1 MAEQDP
7 GLERPSSS
15 DAEDIAALRKLVL
28 HLERKV
34 RSSTRTSQI
43 SEEISENSKRL
54 LLSTQDKLEKEVLQ
68 HQKTVDELRDASLAS
83 KAASDAKSRFLATM
97 SHEMRTPLNG
107 VVGILDLLL
116 ETQLDMR
123 QRELGRLAHDSAR
136 ALVVLIN
143 RVLKFS
149 KMEAGRL
156 ELLVTPVD
164 VRQSLESLVALEAIA
179 AHTKGLKI
187 CTVIDPRLPRQLLVD
202 GDRLRQILL
211 NLISNAVRYTQS
223 GEVDLRVGFRS
234 EGGSGVL
241 TCEVSDTGVGMNPQD
256 CSLLFEPFTQADSSI
271 TRAFEGTGLGLSI
284 SRRLAELMGGSLTV
298 ESHLGKGSTFRLVVP
313 SAPAEQVEERTP
325 RPVLRGQRIGVL
337 DRHDAFVDFVRAVVE
352 PLGGQ
357 VVRALDE
364 DEARQLAA
372 GGSLFVLLA
381 DHEFGEVIASPP
393 GGVPLIP
400 TGPQER
406 TTLAGLPSLS
416 KPLRAS
422 RLAEVLILCLAKT
435 TNTPLSA
442 GEARGPRTAP
452 SSLASWSA
460 RVLVVDDNQPNRS
473 VARLMLERLGC
484 RVETVDNGLSA
495 LDCIATKAFDLV
507 FMDCSMPGL
516 DGYET
521 TRRLRARS
529 TTTRGPTVVAMT
541 AFAMAD
547 DRQRCL
553 DAGMDDYVS
562 KPVGLERIR
571 EVLND
576 HLGPPEESVGP
587 PEESDF
593 DAPFLAESP
602 GTPSG

>member
-1 MAEQDP
+1 MTEETPAAK
-7 GLERPSSS
+7 GLSSAI
-15 DAEDIAALRKLVL
+15 DEAPKVLRKHVL
-28 HLERKV
+28 HLEREVKS
-34 RSSTRTSQI
+34 RMRTARI
-43 SEEISENSKRL
+43 SEEIAEKSKRL
-54 LLSTQDKLEKEVLQ
+54 LLSTQDKLEQEILQ
-68 HQKTVDELRDASLAS
+68 HHQTEVELRSASLAS

-116 ETQLDMR
+116 ETPLDIR
-123 QRELGRLAHDSAR
+123 QRELGRLAQDSSR

-143 RVLKFS
+143 RVLEFS

-156 ELLVTPVD
+156 ELRITPVNL
-164 VRQSLESLVALEAIA
+164 RQSLESLVALEAIG

-187 CTVIDPRLPRQLLVD
+187 CTVIDPRLPRELLVD

-211 NLISNAVRYTQS
+211 NLISNAVKFTQS

-241 TCEVSDTGVGMNPQD
+241 TCEVSDTGVGISPED

-284 SRRLAELMGGSLTV
+284 SRRLAALMGGDLTV
-298 ESHLGKGSTFRLVVP
+298 ESQLGKGSTFRLVVP
-313 SAPAEQVEERTP
+313 SAPAAEMEERTP
-325 RPVLRGQRIGVL
+325 RPVLQGRRVGVL
-337 DRHDAFVDFVRAVVE
+337 DNHDAFVDFVRTVVE

-357 VVRALDE
+357 VVRAMDE
-364 DEARQLAA
+364 AEARQLAA
-372 GGSLFVLLA
+372 GGELFVLLA
-381 DHEFGEVIASPP
+381 DHEFGEVFASPP
-393 GGVPLIP
+393 VGVPLVP

-406 TTLAGLPSLS
+406 TTLTGLPSLN
-416 KPLRAS
+416 KPLQAS

-435 TNTPLSA
+435 SNAPLST
-442 GEARGPRTAP
+442 GEVMGPRTAP
-452 SSLASWSA
+452 RAVSSWPA

-484 RVETVDNGLSA
+484 RVVTVDNGLSA
-495 LDCIATKAFDLV
+495 LDRIATETFDLV

-529 TTTRGPTVVAMT
+529 TTAGAPIVVAMT
-541 AFAMAD
+541 AFAMPE

-562 KPVGLERIR
+562 KPVGLETMQK
-571 EVLND
+571 VLRQ
-576 HLGPPEESVGP
+576 HVGP
-587 PEESDF
+587 PKTGNGEQR
-593 DAPFLAESP
+593 P
-602 GTPSG
+602 